1 MKQAHTFFTVLAVL
15 TALSVDPAD
24 AQDEPSL
31 LSPAAL
37 PEIMRIKADTGV
49 AQDLALS
56 PVKQDCAP
64 DEPDSVQI
72 SWDAPCE
79 SGTWLMDTETGC
91 RMWDWH
97 PDPSDTVTW
106 TGACPAGLKEG
117 RGVVQWF
124 EHSEHIDRFEGTYR
138 LGRRQGFGHYVW
150 NQTDWYEGNYEDD
163 RPHGF
168 GTAHIAGEIFAGRW
182 TNGCLKNGERLVA
195 ISVPR
200 SSCTGVRT
208 ENLSPASARLHKGHL
223 PASHLR
229 VARRVTEYIFDKN
242 LARVPKPNDIGS
254 LIRARTYRPV
264 YST

>member
-1 MKQAHTFFTVLAVL
+1 MKHARTFFAILSVFA
-15 TALSVDPAD
+15 ALSVYPAD
-24 AQDEPSL
+24 AQDESVLRSPASL
-31 LSPAAL
+31 L
-37 PEIMRIKADTGV
+37 EIMRIEADTGV
-49 AQDLALS
+49 AQDVALPS
-56 PVKQDCAP
+56 VKQDCVP

-97 PDPSDTVTW
+97 PDPNDTVTW
-106 TGACPAGLKEG
+106 TGACLAGLKEG

-124 EHSEHIDRFEGTYR
+124 ERSEHIDRFEGTYR

-150 NQTDWYEGNYEDD
+150 NPTDWYEGNYEDD

-168 GTAHIAGEIFAGRW
+168 GTAHIAGEVFAGRW
-182 TNGCLKNGERLVA
+182 RNGCLKSGERIVA

-200 SSCTGVRT
+200 SSCASVHT
-208 ENLSPASARLHKGHL
+208 ENLSPARAPPHKGQLLATHL
-223 PASHLR
+223 HVATR
-229 VARRVTEYIFDKN
+229 VAEYIFDKN
-242 LARVPKPNDIGS
+242 LARAPKPDDIGS
-254 LIRARTYRPV
+254 LVHARTSRPV

>member
-1 MKQAHTFFTVLAVL
+1 
-15 TALSVDPAD
+15 
-24 AQDEPSL
+24 
-31 LSPAAL
+31 
-37 PEIMRIKADTGV
+37 
-49 AQDLALS
+49 
-56 PVKQDCAP
+56 
-64 DEPDSVQI
+64 
-72 SWDAPCE
+72 
-79 SGTWLMDTETGC
+79 
-91 RMWDWH
+91 
-97 PDPSDTVTW
+97 
-106 TGACPAGLKEG
+106 
-117 RGVVQWF
+117 
-124 EHSEHIDRFEGTYR
+124 

-208 ENLSPASARLHKGHL
+208 ENLSPASAPLHRGHL

-229 VARRVTEYIFDKN
+229 VATRVTEYIFDKN